1 MEHGNLGG
9 LFEKFKYEV
18 SSPGSITWFNK
29 ENNSGG
35 IDILVPS
42 WTSKPAPASGVYQL
56 IMDFVY
62 ISSDYQYTITR
73 SDGVVL
79 HVENLTG
86 NCIRY
91 VNVDMEVGQTI
102 TVATTGGRGDLDYIR
117 STYTINI
124 KS

>member
-1 MEHGNLGG
+1 MAVGLRGG

-18 SSPGSITWFNK
+18 SSPGSINWIYK

-35 IDILVPS
+35 IDILEPS
-42 WTSKPAPASGVYQL
+42 WTSNPAPASGVYQL
-56 IMDFVY
+56 IMPFIYV
-62 ISSDYQYTITR
+62 SSDYQYTITR

-86 NCIRY
+86 NCTKY

-102 TVATTGGRGDLDYIR
+102 TIATTGGRGDLKYIQ